1 MSLVHG
7 QVDYKNPLVRIFFY
21 LSKQNSESAFSGHDL
36 HTCNKRLF
44 IIAPKQRKV
53 NKQILLKFTFT
64 FFVILFVFLSLGFM
78 LWIGGTCA
86 TKRRFVGF
94 GSGHKPIH
102 GQLIHGACTTWLLWL
117 CVGPNCVN
125 KPSIQV
131 GFLAISFLILDHFA
145 PNKDEGRARTI
156 LRSPPHDFCGSEL
169 YFCLTLRP
177 RISAIANLVCY
188 VSGLFLEIRILA
200 TILQIRT
207 WLGERKLCIC
217 IYYQKQHVHANK
229 CLYFDI

>member
-1 MSLVHG
+1 METGLRKYQKMSLVHG

-36 HTCNKRLF
+36 HKRLF

-53 NKQILLKFTFT
+53 NKQILFKFTFT

-102 GQLIHGACTTWLLWL
+102 GQLITWPNLRRMNLIYGTGIDIWRKFFYFFKKNIFWRKYGNYYSRNILIHSTT
-117 CVGPNCVN
+117 
-125 KPSIQV
+125 KM
-131 GFLAISFLILDHFA
+131 
-145 PNKDEGRARTI
+145 
-156 LRSPPHDFCGSEL
+156 
-169 YFCLTLRP
+169 
-177 RISAIANLVCY
+177 NLKINF
-188 VSGLFLEIRILA
+188 G
-200 TILQIRT
+200 
-207 WLGERKLCIC
+207 
-217 IYYQKQHVHANK
+217 
-229 CLYFDI
+229 DI